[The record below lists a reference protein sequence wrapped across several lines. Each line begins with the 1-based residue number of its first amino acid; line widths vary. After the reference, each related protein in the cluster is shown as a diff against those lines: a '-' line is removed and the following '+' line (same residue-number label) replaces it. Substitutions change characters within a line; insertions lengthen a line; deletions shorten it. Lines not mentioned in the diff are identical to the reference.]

1 MTNPASGAVGSQAA
15 VGLFVL
21 IPMLSEDNRHICLP
35 SINFHSALSYFCNY
49 VLMRSHSPVIRGQYT
64 YLSSFYSFNLFS
76 FPSYQWTIHI
86 YLPLIHFHNLETW
99 CPSGPFRFSQS
110 RQASWNRHLL
120 AVDFWF
126 QILHYKSLHATICW
140 TFFKRKNC
148 YLWFQTLHSKSFHPT
163 ICWTHLGENLNCRQR
178 S

>member
-21 IPMLSEDNRHICLP
+21 IPMLSEDNTHICLP
-35 SINFHSALSYFCNY
+35 FIHLICFHSPLISW
-49 VLMRSHSPVIRGQYT
+49 PYT
-64 YLSSFYSFNLFS
+64 
-76 FPSYQWTIHI
+76 

-110 RQASWNRHLL
+110 RRASSKQIVSHHYVLNKHLL
-120 AVDFWF
+120 AVDLWF